1 MSNMVCCIK
10 ALRSQSCR
18 RVRPSLYPNLGSS
31 VLLMMASSTLAVG
44 VKSLGFLLDPSPK
57 GSLKQWCTKGLFGY
71 YTGLGRPGQAAHSA
85 AGVGK

>member
-1 MSNMVCCIK
+1 MSNTVRCIRE
-10 ALRSQSCR
+10 LRSQSCK

-57 GSLKQWCTKGLFGY
+57 GSLKQCRTKSVGVTSPPWGR
-71 YTGLGRPGQAAHSA
+71 LGGPCYP
-85 AGVGK
+85 